1 MEPRKVK
8 ASKLLAALSAAKP
21 SLGSSDAL
29 PILSHFVF
37 DKEIVYAYNDVTAI
51 IIEHESDLSCA
62 LHGDT
67 LIGLL
72 ELAAPDE
79 DVQIRTGKTGVIEMR
94 TKAGWVKIPALPIT
108 DSPFAM
114 PASSVENNI
123 PINEELV
130 KGLERCLIS
139 VSSNSLKPEFG
150 GVTFFAHATDKHVAL
165 YSTDNTSASRYIFPL
180 DGKHGTIATVLPEIA
195 CRQIIKLFGAF
206 GDGTLGIGPAAAEAS
221 FKSATLI
228 SKLLE
233 SKPKTFIDV
242 FKEHADEAV
251 QSGRPDGFEREI
263 KQAVLL
269 TSREIQKTCLLT
281 VEKKMLTI
289 TAEGSLGNMSSII
302 GCDQKEN
309 VFLHIDPAMILR
321 ALPHGVNIAIRKRCM
336 VMSSGNFTHLISA
349 SALSPSAAQ

>member
-1 MEPRKVK
+1 MK

-72 ELAAPDE
+72 DLAAPDE
-79 DVQIRTGKTGVIEMR
+79 DVQIRTGKAGVIEMR

-108 DSPFAM
+108 DSPFSM
-114 PASSVENNI
+114 PASTVDNQI

-139 VSSNSLKPEFG
+139 VSSNSLKPEFSG
-150 GVTFFAHATDKHVAL
+150 ITFWAAANQDL
-165 YSTDNTSASRYIFPL
+165 CMYSTDNTSASRYSFPL
-180 DGKHGTIATVLPEIA
+180 AGKHGTIATVLPEIA

-233 SKPKTFIDV
+233 SKPMTFIDV
-242 FKEHADEAV
+242 FKEHADGAV
-251 QSGRPDGFEREI
+251 QSGRPEGFEREI

-269 TSREIQKTCLLT
+269 TSREIQKVCLLT
-281 VEKKMLTI
+281 VEKSMLTI
-289 TAEGSLGNMSSII
+289 TAEGSLGNMSSVI

-309 VFLHIDPAMILR
+309 IFLHIDPVLILR

-336 VMSSGNFTHLISA
+336 VLSGGNFTHLISA
-349 SALSPSAAQ
+349 TALSPSAAQS